1 MDQAPVAALAQSRL
15 LAVEAGGWLGGQA
28 ARRLVVGCL
37 ALLTGCG
44 GGQADTTP
52 LTAGVRLVPVYR
64 GLTDPTYLT
73 ALPGDDR
80 VFIVEQAGR
89 ILIGRERDS
98 TFATFL
104 DIRDR
109 VGSGGERGL
118 LSMAF
123 HPRFRENGRVFV
135 NYTDRRGHTH
145 VAEFRA
151 DTAATRAD
159 PASERRIL
167 FVRQPYA
174 NHNGGHVLFGPDGGL
189 YVGMGDGGS
198 AGDPGGRAQ
207 DPRSNLGKL
216 LRITVDQSG
225 IEPPPN
231 QGPPRAIQ
239 PWALGLRNP
248 WRFWFDEGLLY
259 IADVGQNRWEEIN
272 VAPADSI
279 VINYGWRTMEGAH
292 CFINPACGKSGLYPP
307 ALEYGRADGCSIIGG
322 VVYRGTRVPALAG
335 HYLYSDYCSG
345 WLKSFRY
352 ANGAVTERRV
362 WDVPSPGPVLSFG
375 LDSRREVYLLALNGT
390 AYRIEPAR

>member
-1 MDQAPVAALAQSRL
+1 VAR
-15 LAVEAGGWLGGQA
+15 E
-28 ARRLVVGCL
+28 
-37 ALLTGCG
+37 
-44 GGQADTTP
+44 
-52 LTAGVRLVPVYR
+52 
-64 GLTDPTYLT
+64 
-73 ALPGDDR
+73 GDS
-80 VFIVEQAGR
+80 IH
-89 ILIGRERDS
+89 
-98 TFATFL
+98 ATFL
-104 DIRDR
+104 DITDR

-118 LSMAF
+118 LSLAF
-123 HPRFRENGRVFV
+123 HPRFRDNGRVFV

-151 DTAATRAD
+151 DTGATRAD

-189 YVGMGDGGS
+189 FVGMGDGGL

-225 IEPPPN
+225 TEPPTN

-239 PWALGLRNP
+239 PWGMGLRNP

-292 CFINPACGKSGLYPP
+292 CFLNPVCKKSGLYPP
-307 ALEYGRADGCSIIGG
+307 VLEYGRDDGCSVIGG
-322 VVYRGTRVPALAG
+322 VVYRGARVPALTG
-335 HYLYSDYCSG
+335 HYLYSDYCTG

-352 ANGAVTERRV
+352 AGGAVTERRN

-375 LDSRREVYLLALNGT
+375 VDGHGEVYVLALNGT
-390 AYRIEPAR
+390 AYRIEAAR